1 MTNSSVKCPSCGAAA
16 TGKFCNNCGTA
27 LSHPHCAS
35 CNTPIPVGRA
45 YCHECGAPV
54 AGGLT
59 GGRGSSKPWI
69 VAGGVAV
76 IVALVAVVWSS
87 AARPPA
93 PLPTMSS
100 QLDMSMMTP
109 QQQADSLFNR
119 VMWAHQQGDYAEVGT
134 FAPRAIEA
142 YQRLGD
148 LSNDA
153 RYHVGVLYSVGGPME
168 MALVHAD
175 SLEIGVPGHLFSAML
190 RGGVA
195 RVERDTTALHR
206 AYGAFLEHYD
216 AEMESGRTE
225 YEDHATSVE
234 GFLTEARS
242 GTGTKGIFTP

>member
-1 MTNSSVKCPSCGAAA
+1 MTNTTCPSCGASGG
-16 TGKFCNNCGTA
+16 GKFCNNCGAA
-27 LSHPHCAS
+27 LSRPECPTCS
-35 CNTPIPVGRA
+35 TPVQPGKP
-45 YCHECGAPV
+45 YCQECGAPV
-54 AGGLT
+54 AGGPA

-76 IVALVAVVWSS
+76 IVALVAVVWST
-87 AARPPA
+87 ATRPPA
-93 PLPTMSS
+93 ATPTLSS
-100 QLDMSMMTP
+100 QLDLSMMTP
-109 QQQADSLFNR
+109 QQQADSLFHL
-119 VMWAHQQGDYAEVGT
+119 VMWSHQQGDYAEVGT

-142 YQRLGD
+142 YQRLGE

-195 RVERDTTALHR
+195 RVQRDTPALHR

-216 AEMESGRTE
+216 SEMETGRTE
-225 YEDHATSVE
+225 YQDHATRVE
-234 GFLTEARS
+234 AFLAEARNGI
-242 GTGTKGIFTP
+242 GTAGQID